1 MTGNVGWGPSYEVV
15 REPTTG
21 QRRRAAL
28 AAAAHAVDATELSEL
43 LAMLGLS
50 ATDAHPDSGA
60 IDGRAPHRSGTS
72 PEVLAELARSLP
84 WYRRKQIDGAAIKVR
99 GMDGPESNHASAERA
114 E

>member
-72 PEVLAELARSLP
+72 PEVLAELAAFAALVQEEAD
-84 WYRRKQIDGAAIKVR
+84 RRGSDKGSGNGR
-99 GMDGPESNHASAERA
+99 N
-114 E
+114 